1 MAGQENQ
8 QYTVLYGRL
17 SQEDERAGESNSIQ
31 HQRTLLEKYAKEK
44 GFENTIFLADDGYSG
59 TNFERPSW
67 KKIVEMIEAG
77 QVANLIVKDA
87 SRLGREYLQVGYY
100 MEIYFP
106 QKNVRF
112 IAVNDGVDSTVESS
126 NDFNPI
132 RNWANELHAKDTS
145 RKVRAVMKMKAEQGE
160 RLGGRPP
167 YGYRKSDGDA
177 NTLVPDEDTAPVV
190 KRIFSLCAAGNGP
203 KRIATILTK
212 EQVVNPSNAY
222 YRKTGKSHR
231 GLDTTRPCLWSSNS
245 VTSILNNEVYLGHSV
260 GLRTTTISYKNK
272 QRVER
277 PESERF
283 VVKNTH
289 EALVTQEQW
298 DIVQEVRQHKKRVPK
313 HMDEPNIFSGL
324 VFCADC
330 GKPLVLHRASTMKRT
345 EYNFKCYTYGKKGK
359 TVCTP
364 HHIREFELKAVVLE
378 DLRRV
383 THFARM
389 KEKQFAAYIS
399 SKNTLELR
407 REMNT
412 IQKDLDTM
420 RRRREELS
428 KLFKRLYEDNVLGR
442 VTDEQYRM
450 LAGDY
455 TVEQKALEEQIPEKE
470 ARLEKLKADEKK
482 DDVVTFEELGV
493 DSLMVDEAHY
503 FKNAM
508 VTTKMTRVA
517 GISQTESQKASDMYM
532 KCMYMDELTG
542 GHGIVFA
549 TGTPISNSMTEMY
562 IMMRYLQYGL
572 LEQKGLLNFDAW
584 ASTFGESVTAIE
596 LAPEGNGYRSKTRF
610 AKFYNLP
617 ELMNMFKQC
626 ADIQTADML
635 KLPVPEITGGKPTI
649 VKLPPSE
656 LQRQMVAALGER
668 AEAVRNRLV
677 APNED
682 NMLRITN
689 DGRKLALDQRL
700 MNPLLPDDPDSKA
713 NACVERVFTIWEKTK
728 AQRSTQMIFCDL
740 STPRADGFDVY
751 NDIRDKL
758 VARGIPKDEVQ
769 FIHDADTEAKK
780 AELFGKVR
788 SGAVRVL
795 MGSTQKMGAGTNV
808 QTRLCALHHL
818 DCPWRPAD
826 IAQRNG
832 RMVRQGNM
840 NKEVSIFI
848 YITEA
853 TFDAYSY
860 QLVEN
865 KQKFIS
871 QIMTSKSPAR
881 SCEDLDEAALSYAE
895 VKALAAGNPMIK
907 EKMDLDIQVARL
919 RTLKAAYN
927 SQHYRL
933 EDAVTGT
940 FPREIRGTECRIQ
953 AFEKDVQTAKDSQS
967 YDKDGKL
974 AFSIELDGKV
984 YDKREDAGK
993 ALLGL
998 VGAAVRADHPVS
1010 VGHYAGFEVTVAY
1023 VPLSKVFVAHL
1034 VGEATHTT
1042 ELGSDA
1048 AGNIVRLQ
1056 NVVAALPQEVSGLR
1070 NSLQQLRVQ
1079 LDSAK
1084 EELQQPFLQEQELN
1098 EKSARLA
1105 ELDALLN
1112 VGNDAPVLE
1121 GEAEVLNE
1129 DDSVRTPREENELER

>member
-17 SQEDERAGESNSIQ
+17 SQEDERAGGSNSIQ

-67 KKIVEMIEAG
+67 KKIVAMIEAG

-167 YGYRKSDGDA
+167 YGYRKSDGDT

-190 KRIFSLCAAGNGP
+190 KHIFSLCAAGNGP

-272 QRVER
+272 QRIER

-283 VVKNTH
+283 MVKNTH

-389 KEKQFAAYIS
+389 KEKQFAAYIG

-412 IQKDLDTM
+412 LPKELDTM
-420 RRRREELS
+420 RRCREELS

-455 TVEQKALEEQIPEKE
+455 TSEQKALEEQIPEKE
-470 ARLEKLKADEKK
+470 ARLEKLKAASANVSTFVEKAK
-482 DDVVTFEELGV
+482 QYT
-493 DSLMVDEAHY
+493 A
-503 FKNAM
+503 
-508 VTTKMTRVA
+508 
-517 GISQTESQKASDMYM
+517 I
-532 KCMYMDELTG
+532 DELT
-542 GHGIVFA
+542 
-549 TGTPISNSMTEMY
+549 
-562 IMMRYLQYGL
+562 
-572 LEQKGLLNFDAW
+572 
-584 ASTFGESVTAIE
+584 
-596 LAPEGNGYRSKTRF
+596 
-610 AKFYNLP
+610 P
-617 ELMNMFKQC
+617 ELLRLFIQRIEVGGRTEKYSRSSHQSIRIVYR
-626 ADIQTADML
+626 DIGTVDSAMEQ
-635 KLPVPEITGGKPTI
+635 
-649 VKLPPSE
+649 
-656 LQRQMVAALGER
+656 GEAQPR
-668 AEAVRNRLV
+668 I
-677 APNED
+677 AP
-682 NMLRITN
+682 
-689 DGRKLALDQRL
+689 
-700 MNPLLPDDPDSKA
+700 
-713 NACVERVFTIWEKTK
+713 
-728 AQRSTQMIFCDL
+728 
-740 STPRADGFDVY
+740 
-751 NDIRDKL
+751 
-758 VARGIPKDEVQ
+758 
-769 FIHDADTEAKK
+769 
-780 AELFGKVR
+780 
-788 SGAVRVL
+788 
-795 MGSTQKMGAGTNV
+795 
-808 QTRLCALHHL
+808 
-818 DCPWRPAD
+818 
-826 IAQRNG
+826 
-832 RMVRQGNM
+832 
-840 NKEVSIFI
+840 
-848 YITEA
+848 
-853 TFDAYSY
+853 
-860 QLVEN
+860 
-865 KQKFIS
+865 
-871 QIMTSKSPAR
+871 
-881 SCEDLDEAALSYAE
+881 
-895 VKALAAGNPMIK
+895 
-907 EKMDLDIQVARL
+907 
-919 RTLKAAYN
+919 
-927 SQHYRL
+927 
-933 EDAVTGT
+933 
-940 FPREIRGTECRIQ
+940 
-953 AFEKDVQTAKDSQS
+953 
-967 YDKDGKL
+967 
-974 AFSIELDGKV
+974 
-984 YDKREDAGK
+984 
-993 ALLGL
+993 
-998 VGAAVRADHPVS
+998 
-1010 VGHYAGFEVTVAY
+1010 
-1023 VPLSKVFVAHL
+1023 PLSEVF
-1034 VGEATHTT
+1034 
-1042 ELGSDA
+1042 ELPA
-1048 AGNIVRLQ
+1048 
-1056 NVVAALPQEVSGLR
+1056 
-1070 NSLQQLRVQ
+1070 
-1079 LDSAK
+1079 
-1084 EELQQPFLQEQELN
+1084 
-1098 EKSARLA
+1098 
-1105 ELDALLN
+1105 
-1112 VGNDAPVLE
+1112 
-1121 GEAEVLNE
+1121 
-1129 DDSVRTPREENELER
+1129 